1 MGQTDSHLFFKN
13 DEGDICFCE
22 DCISTNCYLR
32 EDLALYERHGLKL
45 QHGMK
50 IELTHCLKA
59 AEIMQER
66 LNVLHQP
73 AKLEVLAALEIKERI
88 AHSPKPERNLPLPKS
103 IIWNMMEGRHYEN
116 QVQGNFAKDTVF
128 HSALACK
135 LSGILWY
142 HVGHSLVCDGT
153 PHPRNG

>member
-1 MGQTDSHLFFKN
+1 MGQSDSHFFFTNN
-13 DEGDICFCE
+13 DGDVCFCE
-22 DCISTNCYLR
+22 DCISTNWYLR
-32 EDLALYERHGLKL
+32 EDLALYERHGLRL

-50 IELTHCLKA
+50 IELTHCIKA

-73 AKLEVLAALEIKERI
+73 TKLEVLAALEIKERI
-88 AHSPKPERNLPLPKS
+88 AHSPNPDLPLPKS
-103 IIWNMMEGRHYEN
+103 IIWNLMEGKHYEN
-116 QVQGNFAKDTVF
+116 QVQGDFAKDGEF
-128 HSALACK
+128 FSALACK

-142 HVGHSLVCDGT
+142 HVGCNLVCDGT